1 VRSNVRMKDNFLWD
15 ATQSKARR
23 AGKYDNNNNED
34 N

>member
-1 VRSNVRMKDNFLWD
+1 MQDDFLWD

-23 AGKYDNNNNED
+23 AGKYDNNNNNNED

>member
-1 VRSNVRMKDNFLWD
+1 MKDNFLWD

-23 AGKYDNNNNED
+23 AGKYDNNNSHNNNED

>member
-1 VRSNVRMKDNFLWD
+1 MKDNFLWD

-23 AGKYDNNNNED
+23 AGKYDNNNNNNNED